1 MKFAHLS
8 DLHLGKRVNGFSM
21 LEEQRDILEKILA
34 ILDRER
40 PEAVLIAGDVYDR
53 AVPGT
58 EAVTLFD
65 DFLVRLA
72 RREIPVLLIS
82 GNHDSPER
90 LAFGGRLLERSGVY
104 LSPVYDGR
112 VEPVVLED
120 QYGPV
125 LFYLLPFLK
134 PAQVRPFFPER
145 EIVSYHDAVAA
156 AIDAMEVPEGK
167 RCVLLTHQF
176 VTGAERSESEEISV
190 GGTDNVDASLFA
202 PFDYVALGHL
212 HAPQRVGRDTLR
224 YCGAPLPYAFS
235 EKGEKSLTM
244 VELAEKGQAVLVRTV
259 PLEPRHRMLELRGLY
274 DTIAGKAYYEALGC
288 KEDYVH
294 IILTDEEDI
303 PEAVHKLK
311 AVYPRLMKLSYDNH
325 RTRAAGVEV
334 PEADQDVRRQDPLEL
349 LKTFYAG
356 QNGQA
361 MGPEQQEFSRQL
373 LEQIWEGE
381 P

>member
-90 LAFGGRLLERSGVY
+90 LSFGGRLLERSGVY

-145 EIVSYHDAVAA
+145 EIVSYSDAVAA

-176 VTGAERSESEEISV
+176 VTGATRSESEELSV
-190 GGTDNVDASLFA
+190 GGTDNVDASLFD

-212 HAPQRVGRDTLR
+212 HAPQQVGRDTLR
-224 YCGAPLPYAFS
+224 YCGAPLQYAFS
-235 EKGEKSLTM
+235 EKGGKSLTV
-244 VELAEKGQAVLVRTV
+244 VEMAEKGQEVLVRTV
-259 PLEPRHRMLELRGLY
+259 PLEPLHRMLELRGLY
-274 DTIAGKAYYEALGC
+274 DTITEKAYYEYRGC
-288 KEDYVH
+288 KDDYVH
-294 IILTDEEDI
+294 VILTDEDEI
-303 PEAVHKLK
+303 PGAAYRLK
-311 AVYPRLMKLSYDNH
+311 TVYPRFMKLSYDNH
-325 RTRAAGVEV
+325 RTQAAGVEV
-334 PEADQDVRRQDPLEL
+334 PEEDQDVRQQDPLEL
-349 LKTFYAG
+349 LEAFYEG
-356 QNGQA
+356 QNGQP
-361 MGPEQQEFSRQL
+361 MGQEQREFSRQL
-373 LEQIWEGE
+373 LEEIWEGE